1 MRRQS
6 LPGCQD
12 PQHLPSYI
20 VLKIEKIQHLI
31 VGMLKV
37 ILILLVIALVCFL
50 YTVYLWHK
58 TNEKLTFMLDSL
70 DNDDVNFRFRER
82 LFFNASLNRTL
93 NRLRGI
99 YEKRQNELRE
109 QEQYFARMLENVQ
122 TGIVVVEELHGR
134 ILFYNNFA
142 KVLLGM
148 EQVSHLRQIKRLNE
162 QLYDAFIAVKPGTN
176 LKASYY
182 NESASVNILL
192 SASYAS
198 LKGKD
203 VKIVAVSN
211 IDPQLSENQE
221 ESWNKL
227 TRVLTHEIMNTITPI
242 VSLSD
247 TLNQCAV
254 EDKLDSNY
262 ISGLETISASSKG
275 LLSFVESYRSLTRV
289 AAPIRKSF
297 LVSELV
303 ERVFQLT
310 APYTSDVGIGTVYIE
325 KTEDVI
331 LWADENQI
339 AQILINLVKNAAQA
353 GATRIEISVELD
365 SLENVVI
372 EVFNNGAPISA
383 EGREEIFVP
392 FYTTKQEGTGI
403 GLSLSRQIMRLH
415 NGSLTL
421 SRSDEKGTAF
431 KLRFS

>member
-1 MRRQS
+1 
-6 LPGCQD
+6 
-12 PQHLPSYI
+12 
-20 VLKIEKIQHLI
+20 
-31 VGMLKV
+31 MLKV

-339 AQILINLVKNAAQA
+339 AQILINLVKNVAQA

>member
-1 MRRQS
+1 
-6 LPGCQD
+6 
-12 PQHLPSYI
+12 
-20 VLKIEKIQHLI
+20 
-31 VGMLKV
+31 MLKM

-421 SRSDEKGTAF
+421 SRSDSQGTAF
-431 KLRFS
+431 KLKFS

>member
-1 MRRQS
+1 
-6 LPGCQD
+6 
-12 PQHLPSYI
+12 
-20 VLKIEKIQHLI
+20 
-31 VGMLKV
+31 MLKV

-162 QLYDAFIAVKPGTN
+162 QLHDAFIAVKPGTN

-297 LVSELV
+297 LVGELV

>member
-1 MRRQS
+1 
-6 LPGCQD
+6 
-12 PQHLPSYI
+12 
-20 VLKIEKIQHLI
+20 
-31 VGMLKV
+31 MLKV
-37 ILILLVIALVCFL
+37 IIILLVIALVCFL

>member
-1 MRRQS
+1 
-6 LPGCQD
+6 
-12 PQHLPSYI
+12 
-20 VLKIEKIQHLI
+20 
-31 VGMLKV
+31 MLKV

-297 LVSELV
+297 LVGELV

>member
-1 MRRQS
+1 
-6 LPGCQD
+6 
-12 PQHLPSYI
+12 
-20 VLKIEKIQHLI
+20 
-31 VGMLKV
+31 MLKV

-297 LVSELV
+297 LVGELV

-431 KLRFS
+431 KMRIS

>member
-1 MRRQS
+1 
-6 LPGCQD
+6 
-12 PQHLPSYI
+12 
-20 VLKIEKIQHLI
+20 
-31 VGMLKV
+31 MLKM

>member
-1 MRRQS
+1 M
-6 LPGCQD
+6 
-12 PQHLPSYI
+12 
-20 VLKIEKIQHLI
+20 I

-50 YTVYLWHK
+50 CTVYLWHK

-99 YEKRQNELRE
+99 YEKRRNELRE
-109 QEQYFARMLENVQ
+109 QELYFARMLENVQ

-310 APYTSDVGIGTVYIE
+310 APYTSDAGVETVYIE

-372 EVFNNGAPISA
+372 EVSNNGAPISA

-431 KLRFS
+431 KLKFS

>member
-1 MRRQS
+1 
-6 LPGCQD
+6 
-12 PQHLPSYI
+12 
-20 VLKIEKIQHLI
+20 
-31 VGMLKV
+31 MLKV

-372 EVFNNGAPISA
+372 EVSNNGTPISA

-431 KLRFS
+431 KLKFS

>member
-1 MRRQS
+1 M
-6 LPGCQD
+6 
-12 PQHLPSYI
+12 I
-20 VLKIEKIQHLI
+20 KI
-31 VGMLKV
+31 
-37 ILILLVIALVCFL
+37 ILILLVVAVLVFL
-50 YTVYLWHK
+50 YTIYLWRR
-58 TNEKLTFMLDSL
+58 TNGKLTYMLDSL

-82 LFFNASLNRTL
+82 LFFNVSLNKTL

-99 YEKRQNELRE
+99 YEKRRTELRE
-109 QEQYFARMLENVQ
+109 QEQYFAHMLENVQ
-122 TGIVVVEELHGR
+122 TGIVVTDESGR
-134 ILFYNNFA
+134 ISFYNNFA

-148 EQVSHLRQIKRLNE
+148 EQLSHLRQLRRVSDS
-162 QLYDAFIAVKPGTN
+162 LYETFANVQPGTAQ
-176 LKASYY
+176 KASYY
-182 NESASVNILL
+182 NESSKINILL
-192 SASYAS
+192 SASHAT
-198 LKGKD
+198 LKGSA
-203 VKIVAVSN
+203 VKIISFSN
-211 IDPQLSENQE
+211 IDSPLNENQE

-247 TLNQCAV
+247 TLNKCAV
-254 EDKLDSNY
+254 QDSLDNNY

-297 LVSELV
+297 QVSELV

-310 APYTSDVGIGTVYIE
+310 APYTAEVGVQTFFVERTPDVL
-325 KTEDVI
+325 

-353 GATRIEISVELD
+353 GATRIEISADLD

-372 EVFNNGAPISA
+372 EVSNNGSPISK
-383 EGREEIFVP
+383 EGQEEIFVP

-415 NGSLTL
+415 NGTLTL
-421 SRSDEKGTAF
+421 TRSDSTATVFALIF
-431 KLRFS
+431 K

>member
-1 MRRQS
+1 M
-6 LPGCQD
+6 
-12 PQHLPSYI
+12 
-20 VLKIEKIQHLI
+20 I

-297 LVSELV
+297 LVGELV

>member
-1 MRRQS
+1 MA
-6 LPGCQD
+6 GA
-12 PQHLPSYI
+12 
-20 VLKIEKIQHLI
+20 V
-31 VGMLKV
+31 V
-37 ILILLVIALVCFL
+37 VCFV
-50 YTVYLWHK
+50 YTVYLWHR

-99 YEKRQNELRE
+99 YEKRQRELRE
-109 QEQYFARMLENVQ
+109 QEQYYAHMLENVQ
-122 TGIVVVEELHGR
+122 TGIVVVEEGSGR
-134 ILFYNNFA
+134 VLFYNNFA

-148 EQVSHLRQIKRLNE
+148 EQVSHLRQIRRINE
-162 QLYDAFIAVKPGTN
+162 SLYDAFIAVKPGGA

-182 NESASVNILL
+182 NESTSVKILL

-198 LKGKD
+198 IKGKD
-203 VKIVAVSN
+203 VKIVAMSN
-211 IDPQLSENQE
+211 IDSQLNENQE

-254 EDKLDSNY
+254 EDNLDSNY

-303 ERVFQLT
+303 ERVLQLS
-310 APYTSDVGIGTVYIE
+310 APYTSEAGIETDYVE

-353 GATRIEISVELD
+353 EATRIEISVELD

-372 EVFNNGAPISA
+372 EVSNNGAPISA

-421 SRSDEKGTAF
+421 ARSDSQGTAF
-431 KLRFS
+431 KLKFS

>member
-1 MRRQS
+1 
-6 LPGCQD
+6 
-12 PQHLPSYI
+12 
-20 VLKIEKIQHLI
+20 
-31 VGMLKV
+31 MLKV

-109 QEQYFARMLENVQ
+109 QELYFARMLENVQ

-372 EVFNNGAPISA
+372 EVSNNGTPISA

-431 KLRFS
+431 KLKFS

>member
-1 MRRQS
+1 
-6 LPGCQD
+6 
-12 PQHLPSYI
+12 
-20 VLKIEKIQHLI
+20 
-31 VGMLKV
+31 MLKV

-70 DNDDVNFRFRER
+70 DNDDANFRFRER